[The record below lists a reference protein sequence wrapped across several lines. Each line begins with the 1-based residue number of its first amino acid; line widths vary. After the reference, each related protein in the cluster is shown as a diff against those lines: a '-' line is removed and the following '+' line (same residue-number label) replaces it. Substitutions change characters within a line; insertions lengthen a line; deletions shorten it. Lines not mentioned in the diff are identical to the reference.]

1 MVVVSI
7 QCSAQTLI
15 DGLSG
20 RRQLVSQFGRSAYL
34 GANQPIAICQI
45 IDATQNPVLVFGER
59 PTTVRQQQQQRNALE
74 TYVCMLAKG
83 KSTIESDGSMKRR
96 GCGNGVSAVLVA
108 VVVIIN
114 LVCLPPW
121 I

>member
-1 MVVVSI
+1 MVSI

-20 RRQLVSQFGRSAYL
+20 RRQLVSQFGRSADL
-34 GANQPIAICQI
+34 GANQPIANCQI

-59 PTTVRQQQQQRNALE
+59 PTTVRQQQQRNALE
-74 TYVCMLAKG
+74 TCVCMLAKG

-108 VVVIIN
+108 VVIIN